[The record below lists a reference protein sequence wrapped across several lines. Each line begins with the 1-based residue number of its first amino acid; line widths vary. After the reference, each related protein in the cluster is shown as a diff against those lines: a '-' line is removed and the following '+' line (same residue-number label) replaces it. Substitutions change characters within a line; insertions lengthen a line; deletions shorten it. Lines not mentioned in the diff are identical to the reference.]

1 MNTTNT
7 KYRYKP
13 LEIEA
18 IQFEASPQGIA
29 SIALFGGTDFGG
41 VNLRGNPLP
50 AAFVDGLC
58 IPEGSWLLRNE
69 SGMYKVLKDSVFRA
83 VCEQRPAVQ
92 AAPARQAVD
101 KQEPQGPQ
109 TITRDEA
116 TSLGLVR
123 YFSGAA
129 CPKGHTAERYTLN
142 NRCVVCSKE
151 SVQAHAQRQKRKVT
165 QREASARSY
174 AKRKA
179 AMGVASLAQNM
190 GA

>member
-1 MNTTNT
+1 MNT

-13 LEIEA
+13 LEIDA

-29 SIALFGGTDFGG
+29 NIAAFGGPDFGG

-69 SGMYKVLKDSVFRA
+69 SGMYKVLKDSVFRV
-83 VCEQRPAVQ
+83 VCELRPAVS
-92 AAPARQAVD
+92 QAVD
-101 KQEPQGPQ
+101 KQEPQ
-109 TITRDEA
+109 TLTRDEA
-116 TSLGLVR
+116 TVLGLVR
-123 YFSGAA
+123 YFSGTT
-129 CPKGHTAERYTLN
+129 CTKGHTAERYTLN

-151 SVQAHAQRQKRKVT
+151 SVQAHAQRQKLKAA

-174 AKRKA
+174 AKRKQA
-179 AMGVASLAQNM
+179 VGVASLALNM
-190 GA
+190 SA